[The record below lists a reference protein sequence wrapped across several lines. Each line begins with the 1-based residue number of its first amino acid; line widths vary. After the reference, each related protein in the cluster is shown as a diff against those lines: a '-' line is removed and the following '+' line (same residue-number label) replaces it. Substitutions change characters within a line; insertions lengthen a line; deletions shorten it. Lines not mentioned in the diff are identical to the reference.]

1 MGETSETDFFFL
13 TRRGRKLFDR
23 GRNKLFR
30 EIEIREALLFS
41 FRSLIEVVGI
51 GDFILKKKSF
61 VDFTPVCFC
70 LINSSSTNS
79 LSLSLSLRSFFAPFF
94 RWRKKFFFFPFF
106 FSKSMEKFNSLMYNI
121 IIGNVIRTT
130 FSNVLE
136 FKSLPFQFT
145 RLRNDSS
152 SKKSWIRMEE
162 RRNQRF
168 QVFLF
173 VIQIFVCFS
182 DVSWLCKVVG

>member
-79 LSLSLSLRSFFAPFF
+79 LSLSFSSFLFRSVFSMT
-94 RWRKKFFFFPFF
+94 KKVFFFPFF

-152 SKKSWIRMEE
+152 SKKSWIRM
-162 RRNQRF
+162 
-168 QVFLF
+168 
-173 VIQIFVCFS
+173 
-182 DVSWLCKVVG
+182 

>member
-1 MGETSETDFFFL
+1 MEIKGEIYNFARKVKRKEMIWEKRARQIFFFL

-70 LINSSSTNS
+70 LINSGSTNS
-79 LSLSLSLRSFFAPFF
+79 LSLFLFVPFSLRFFDDE
-94 RWRKKFFFFPFF
+94 KSFFFP
-106 FSKSMEKFNSLMYNI
+106 L
-121 IIGNVIRTT
+121 
-130 FSNVLE
+130 
-136 FKSLPFQFT
+136 
-145 RLRNDSS
+145 
-152 SKKSWIRMEE
+152 
-162 RRNQRF
+162 
-168 QVFLF
+168 FLF
-173 VIQIFVCFS
+173 KVDGKIQ
-182 DVSWLCKVVG
+182 

>member
-1 MGETSETDFFFL
+1 MIWEKRARQIFFFL

-70 LINSSSTNS
+70 LINFGSTNS
-79 LSLSLSLRSFFAPFF
+79 LSLSFSSFLFRSVFSMT
-94 RWRKKFFFFPFF
+94 KKVF
-106 FSKSMEKFNSLMYNI
+106 FSPFSFQSRMEKFNSLMYNI

-152 SKKSWIRMEE
+152 SKKS
-162 RRNQRF
+162 
-168 QVFLF
+168 
-173 VIQIFVCFS
+173 
-182 DVSWLCKVVG
+182 